1 MGAMAGEGFG
11 VRPQRETPADHRQD
25 QREGQREDQ
34 RASQREDRDRVRIG
48 ELVAVVRSEAMHKLL
63 GMVERVAH
71 HNAAVLVT
79 GETGAG
85 KEMIA
90 RAIHQYSLR
99 CHRPFVDVNCAAL
112 PDNLAESELFGHEKG
127 AFSSAD
133 SQKPG
138 LFEMAN
144 HGTLFLDEIGELDA
158 KVQVK
163 LLRVLDGV
171 PYYRLGGSRK
181 VTVDV
186 RIVAATNLNLDEA
199 VQDGRFRSDL
209 YHRLNQFQL
218 RVPPLRERPDDI
230 AALAEFLLEQ
240 NLPGGQFSPAA
251 MEVLIRAPWNG
262 NVRELRNVLLKAVMH
277 IEAGRAEVR
286 PADLLPFLG
295 PHKHTDVVTGA
306 GPAQQPFQGSLGDLE
321 RQAIFEA
328 LNKTGGDRE
337 GTARQLG
344 ISRRTLTRK
353 LQQYEKENASS
364 VGLGCIN
371 TDQQRYFRVAVH
383 IPADL
388 QLDTGK
394 RVAAEINNVSIG
406 GVALSSQE
414 TLNYGAKVQLCF
426 GLNKTTSIATSAEV
440 VWVDGKRV
448 GLRFMALSA
457 TARRDLGQWLLQKAQ
472 SEGWDIGL
480 ASTET
485 ATV

>member
-1 MGAMAGEGFG
+1 MAGEGLG
-11 VRPQRETPADHRQD
+11 VGPQRETPPDHREN
-25 QREGQREDQ
+25 QRENQHT
-34 RASQREDRDRVRIG
+34 DRDRVRIG
-48 ELVAVVRSEAMHKLL
+48 ELVAVVRSEGMHKLL
-63 GMVERVAH
+63 GMVERVAR

-79 GETGAG
+79 GETGVG

-99 CHRPFVDVNCAAL
+99 CNRPFVDVNCAAL

-181 VTVDV
+181 VSVDV
-186 RIVAATNLNLDEA
+186 RIVAATNLNLEEA
-199 VQDGRFRSDL
+199 VHDGRFRSDL

-230 AALAEFLLEQ
+230 KALAEFLLEQ
-240 NLPGGQFSPAA
+240 TLPGGRLSPAA
-251 MEVLIRAPWNG
+251 MELLLRAPWKG
-262 NVRELRNVLLKAVMH
+262 NVRELRNVLLKASMH

-286 PADLLPFLG
+286 PADLLPWLG
-295 PHKHTDVVTGA
+295 PQKHA
-306 GPAQQPFQGSLGDLE
+306 GTAAALAHQPSQRSLGDLE
-321 RQAIFEA
+321 KQAIFDA
-328 LNKTGGDRE
+328 LAKTGGDRDE
-337 GTARQLG
+337 TSRQLG

-353 LQQYEKENASS
+353 LQHYEKEQSASPR
-364 VGLGCIN
+364 LGRIN

-388 QLDTGK
+388 QLQSGV
-394 RVAAEINNVSIG
+394 RIPAEISNVSIG

-414 TLNYGAKVQLCF
+414 NLKNGAAVELCF
-426 GLNKTTSIATSAEV
+426 GLNRTTSITTSADV
-440 VWVDGKRV
+440 VWVEDKRA
-448 GLRFMALSA
+448 GLRFTSLSA
-457 TARRDLGQWLLQKAQ
+457 TSRRDLGQWLLHKAQ
-472 SEGWDIGL
+472 AEGWDIGL
-480 ASTET
+480 ATTET

>member
-1 MGAMAGEGFG
+1 MAGEGFG
-11 VRPQRETPADHRQD
+11 VSPQREAPQDHSA
-25 QREGQREDQ
+25 E
-34 RASQREDRDRVRIG
+34 RDRVRIG
-48 ELVAVVRSEAMHKLL
+48 ELVAVVRSDAMHKLL
-63 GMVERVAH
+63 GMVERVAR

-79 GETGAG
+79 GETGSG

-99 CHRPFVDVNCAAL
+99 CNRPFVDVNCAAL

-171 PYYRLGGSRK
+171 PYYRLGGSKK
-181 VTVDV
+181 VSVDV
-186 RIVAATNLNLDEA
+186 RIVAATNMNLEEA

-218 RVPPLRERPDDI
+218 LVPPLRERPDDV

-240 NLPGGQFSPAA
+240 HLPGGQISPAA
-251 MEVLIRAPWNG
+251 MQVLIRAPWNG

-277 IEAGRAEVR
+277 IEPGRAEVR
-286 PADLLPFLG
+286 PADVLPWLG
-295 PHKHTDVVTGA
+295 PQKQPTA
-306 GPAQQPFQGSLGDLE
+306 AQQPFQGSLGDME
-321 RQAIFEA
+321 RQAIQEA
-328 LNKTGGDRE
+328 LAKTNGDRE
-337 GTARQLG
+337 ETARQLG

-353 LQQYEKENASS
+353 LQQYEKEDAASS
-364 VGLGCIN
+364 GLGRIN

-388 QLDTGK
+388 QLESGS

-406 GVALSSQE
+406 GVALSSTE
-414 TLNYGAKVQLCF
+414 SLKNGAVVQLSF
-426 GLNKTTSIATSAEV
+426 GLNNLNTIVTSAEV
-440 VWVDGKRV
+440 VWVERKRA
-448 GLRFMALSA
+448 GLRFTSLTA

-472 SEGWDIGL
+472 AEGWDIGL
-480 ASTET
+480 ATVAN

>member
-1 MGAMAGEGFG
+1 MAGEALG
-11 VRPQRETPADHRQD
+11 VSPKLETPQSEKPQPAAQ
-25 QREGQREDQ
+25 
-34 RASQREDRDRVRIG
+34 DRVQIG
-48 ELVAVVRSEAMHKLL
+48 DLVAVVRSEAMRKLL
-63 GMVERVAH
+63 GMVERVAR

-85 KEMIA
+85 KELIA

-181 VTVDV
+181 VSVDV
-186 RIVAATNLNLDEA
+186 RIVAATNLNLEQA

-230 AALAEFLLEQ
+230 EALAEFLLQ
-240 NLPGGQFSPAA
+240 QSLPGAHFTPEAIELLRRSP
-251 MEVLIRAPWNG
+251 WKG
-262 NVRELRNVLLKAVMH
+262 NVRDLRNVLLKAVMH
-277 IEAGRAEVR
+277 MDSHRTEVR
-286 PADLLPFLG
+286 PADLVAWLG
-295 PHKHTDVVTGA
+295 PQSA
-306 GPAQQPFQGSLGDLE
+306 AAAPQAFQGNLEDME
-321 RQAIFEA
+321 RQAIFETLA
-328 LNKTGGDRE
+328 KCSGDRDD
-337 GTARQLG
+337 TARCLG

-353 LQQYEKENASS
+353 LQQYEREEAADGSS
-364 VGLGCIN
+364 LGRIN
-371 TDQQRYFRVAVH
+371 SDQQRYFRVAVN

-388 QLDTGK
+388 QLESGPSL
-394 RVAAEINNVSIG
+394 ACEINNVSIG
-406 GVALSSQE
+406 GVALSSSA
-414 TLNYGAKVQLCF
+414 TLKKGTIAHLRF
-426 GLNKTTSIATSAEV
+426 GLNGATVIDTSAQV
-440 VWVDGKRV
+440 VWVERKRA
-448 GLRFMALSA
+448 GLAFLSLGA

-472 SEGWDIGL
+472 AEGWDLGMAITGN
-480 ASTET
+480 

>member
-1 MGAMAGEGFG
+1 MAGEGFG
-11 VRPQRETPADHRQD
+11 VSPQRETPPDHR
-25 QREGQREDQ
+25 E
-34 RASQREDRDRVRIG
+34 SQRENQDTDRERVRIG
-48 ELVAVVRSEAMHKLL
+48 ELVAVVRSEGMRKLL

-99 CHRPFVDVNCAAL
+99 CNRPFVDVNCAAL

-133 SQKPG
+133 SQKLG

-181 VTVDV
+181 VSVDV
-186 RIVAATNLNLDEA
+186 RIVAATNLNLEEA
-199 VQDGRFRSDL
+199 VHDGRFRSDL

-218 RVPPLRERPDDI
+218 HVPPLRERPDDI
-230 AALAEFLLEQ
+230 KALAEFLLEQ
-240 NLPGGQFSPAA
+240 TLPGGRFSPAA
-251 MEVLIRAPWNG
+251 MEVLLRAPWKG
-262 NVRELRNVLLKAVMH
+262 NVRELRNVLLKASMH
-277 IEAGRAEVR
+277 IEAGRAELR
-286 PADLLPFLG
+286 PADLLPWLG
-295 PHKHTDVVTGA
+295 PQKHA
-306 GPAQQPFQGSLGDLE
+306 GPAAVAQRPSPCSLGDLE
-321 RQAIFEA
+321 KQAIFGA
-328 LNKTGGDRE
+328 LANTGGDRDE
-337 GTARQLG
+337 TSRQLG

-353 LQQYEKENASS
+353 LQQYEKEQSASPR
-364 VGLGCIN
+364 LGRIN

-388 QLDTGK
+388 QLPSGV
-394 RVAAEINNVSIG
+394 RIPAEISNVSIG
-406 GVALSSQE
+406 GVALSCQE
-414 TLNYGAKVQLCF
+414 NLKNGAAVELCF
-426 GLNKTTSIATSAEV
+426 GLNRTTSITTRADV
-440 VWVDGKRV
+440 VWVEDKRA
-448 GLRFMALSA
+448 GLRFTSLSA
-457 TARRDLGQWLLQKAQ
+457 TSRRDLGQWLLQKAQ
-472 SEGWDIGL
+472 AEGWDIGL
-480 ASTET
+480 ATTET

>member
-1 MGAMAGEGFG
+1 VGAIAGEGFG
-11 VRPQRETPADHRQD
+11 VSPQRETPPN
-25 QREGQREDQ
+25 QREDQ
-34 RASQREDRDRVRIG
+34 LADRDRVRIG
-48 ELVAVVRSEAMHKLL
+48 ELVAVVRSDAMHKLL

-99 CHRPFVDVNCAAL
+99 CNRPFVDVNCAAL

-133 SQKPG
+133 SLKPG

-181 VTVDV
+181 VSVDV
-186 RIVAATNLNLDEA
+186 RIVAATNMNLEEA
-199 VQDGRFRSDL
+199 VHDGRFRSDL

-230 AALAEFLLEQ
+230 AALAEFLLDQ
-240 NLPGGQFSPAA
+240 TLPGGKFSPAA
-251 MEVLIRAPWNG
+251 MEVLIRAPWKG
-262 NVRELRNVLLKAVMH
+262 NVRELRNVLLKAAVH

-286 PADLLPFLG
+286 PADLLPWLG
-295 PHKHTDVVTGA
+295 PNKPIATAT
-306 GPAQQPFQGSLGDLE
+306 AQQPFQGSLGDLE

-328 LNKTGGDRE
+328 LEKTGGDRDE
-337 GTARQLG
+337 TSRQLG

-353 LQQYEKENASS
+353 LQQYEKEQTASR
-364 VGLGCIN
+364 GLGRIN

-388 QLDTGK
+388 QLESSV
-394 RVAAEINNVSIG
+394 RIPCEINNVSIG

-414 TLNYGAKVQLCF
+414 TLENGATVQLCF
-426 GLNKTTSIATSAEV
+426 GLNKTTSITTSAQV
-440 VWVDGKRV
+440 VWVEQKRA
-448 GLRFMALSA
+448 GLRFTNLSA
-457 TARRDLGQWLLQKAQ
+457 TSRRDLGQWLLQKAQ
-472 SEGWDIGL
+472 AEGWDIGL
-480 ASTET
+480 ATSEA

>member
-1 MGAMAGEGFG
+1 MAGEGFG
-11 VRPQRETPADHRQD
+11 VSPKRETPPD
-25 QREGQREDQ
+25 QREDQ
-34 RASQREDRDRVRIG
+34 CANEDRDRVRIG
-48 ELVAVVRSEAMHKLL
+48 ELVAVVRSDAMHKLL

-79 GETGAG
+79 GETGVG

-99 CHRPFVDVNCAAL
+99 CNRPFVDVNCAAL

-144 HGTLFLDEIGELDA
+144 QGTLFLDEIGELDA

-186 RIVAATNLNLDEA
+186 RIVAATNLNLEEA
-199 VQDGRFRSDL
+199 VHDGRFRSDL

-240 NLPGGQFSPAA
+240 NLPGGAFSPAA
-251 MEVLIRAPWNG
+251 MQVLIRAPWKG
-262 NVRELRNVLLKAVMH
+262 NVRELRNVLLKAVLH

-286 PADLLPFLG
+286 PADLLPWLG
-295 PHKHTDVVTGA
+295 PHKHAAVTNGA
-306 GPAQQPFQGSLGDLE
+306 AQQPFHGSLGDME
-321 RQAIFEA
+321 RKAIFEA
-328 LNKTGGDRE
+328 MVKTGGDRDE
-337 GTARQLG
+337 TSRQLG

-353 LQQYEKENASS
+353 LQQYEKEDASS
-364 VGLGCIN
+364 PGLGRIN

-388 QLDTGK
+388 QLDTGV
-394 RVAAEINNVSIG
+394 RIAAEISNVSIG

-414 TLNYGAKVQLCF
+414 TLKKGTVVLLGF
-426 GLNKTTSIATSAEV
+426 GLNKTTSISTNAQV
-440 VWVDGKRV
+440 VWVEGKRV
-448 GLRFMALSA
+448 GLRFMNLSA
-457 TARRDLGQWLLQKAQ
+457 TSRRDLGQWLVQKAQ

-480 ASTET
+480 AATET